1 MGKTTVAKKL
11 SENTGIKRVSVD
23 EIKEALFNANEY
35 RDREWSKDIGRLAF
49 PVFTGMI
56 EMYLRRGESV
66 IADSTFLWPEDANWL
81 HEFADLHGA
90 DIYQIWMS
98 ADPQMAR
105 ERFIERA
112 KGVRHPGHNDSLEE
126 VIAEFDEKHF
136 SRCFI
141 PLPLRGET
149 MVIDSGSGEPF
160 NHDEIL
166 RFIEK

>member
-1 MGKTTVAKKL
+1 MGKTTVSKKL

-23 EIKEALFNANEY
+23 EIKEALFDAGEY
-35 RDREWSKDIGRLAF
+35 RGREWSKDIGRLAF
-49 PVFTGMI
+49 PVFTGLI

-90 DIYQIWMS
+90 EIYQIWMT
-98 ADPQMAR
+98 ADPQIAR
-105 ERFIERA
+105 ERFIARA
-112 KGVRHPGHNDSLEE
+112 QTERHPGHNDSLDE
-126 VIAEFDEKHF
+126 VIEEFDEKHF

-149 MVIDSGSGEPF
+149 LVIDTSHEEPF
-160 NHDEIL
+160 DHEAIL
-166 RFIEK
+166 NFIS